1 MTQPRDSYHQLIDRL
16 DVLHEGITAAL
27 GDALTCSAGC
37 SSCCL
42 PISVFPVEAAAI
54 IEAVLELPAA
64 EQAAI
69 RQALEN
75 QHNPERC
82 ALLQNDRCLIY
93 PLRPVICRTHG
104 LPLLVQEPEG
114 DPTITVCPLNCV
126 SMQSFAKETIL
137 DLERINQL
145 LVAINLLFVTTTTQ
159 SWPERVALSD
169 LGAYLCKPSP

>member
-1 MTQPRDSYHQLIDRL
+1 MTQPHDSYHQLIDRL

-42 PISVFPVEAAAI
+42 PISIFPVEAAAI
-54 IEAVLELPAA
+54 IEGIVKLPEA
-64 EQAAI
+64 EQSAI

-75 QHNPERC
+75 QQDPERC
-82 ALLQNDRCLIY
+82 ALLQHDRCLIY

-104 LPLLVQEPEG
+104 LPLLVQEPDCE
-114 DPTITVCPLNCV
+114 PTITVCPLNCV
-126 SMQSFAKETIL
+126 GMESFAKETIL

-145 LVAINLLFVTTTTQ
+145 LVAINLLFVKTAPR

-169 LGAYLCKPSP
+169 LGAYLCKSSP